1 MLVMTRKVGEKIRIN
16 DDIEVTIIQVKGKQV
31 RIAVKAPD
39 SVKVNREELYQKI
52 KEEEKDE
59 KTRMGR

>member
-16 DDIEVTIIQVKGKQV
+16 NDIEVTIIQVKGKQV

-39 SVKVNREELYQKI
+39 NVKVNREELYQKI
-52 KEEEKDE
+52 KNEEK
-59 KTRMGR
+59 KK